1 MSRETH
7 TGGCQCGAVRYRI
20 QGETFLPHTCHC
32 RMCQKASGNYFMA
45 LASVDKADF
54 IVTRGT
60 ISWFR
65 SSGPSR
71 RGFCANCGTPLV
83 YEQLSRANTNVA
95 LGSLDDP
102 LSIRPAYQFG
112 AESRIP
118 FLCEILS
125 IPATVSMDDPE
136 EDGVKLAE
144 VASTNR
150 QHPDHDTPVWPMEG
164 KP

>member
-1 MSRETH
+1 
-7 TGGCQCGAVRYRI
+7 
-20 QGETFLPHTCHC
+20 
-32 RMCQKASGNYFMA
+32 
-45 LASVDKADF
+45 SVDKADF

-83 YEQLSRANTNVA
+83 YEQLTRANTNVA

-102 LSIRPAYQFG
+102 LGIRPAYQFG

-150 QHPDHDTPVWPMEG
+150 QHPDHDTDAWPVE
-164 KP
+164 KST